1 MASFFSQFSNYIIT
15 KIEYLITLSITFL
28 VSSLAPDM
36 ICCNNSLLGAHTIGR
51 SHCKSFGQRLY
62 NFQGTRGADPTL
74 NEQYLNYLKRRC
86 STDSEY
92 SELDATTPT
101 VFDNA
106 YYKNLQNNMGLLET
120 DQKMWVDS
128 RTGPIVKAF
137 ANDHENLFYS
147 EFGAAMVKLSRSN
160 VLTKNDGEV
169 RIKCSAAN

>member
-1 MASFFSQFSNYIIT
+1 LIGIIGHFHRSRDTQF
-15 KIEYLITLSITFL
+15 
-28 VSSLAPDM
+28 D
-36 ICCNNSLLGAHTIGR
+36 LLEQFISGAHTIGR
-51 SHCKSFGQRLY
+51 STCKYFGQRLY
-62 NFQGTRGADPTL
+62 NFQGTNNADPTL

-92 SELDATTPT
+92 TELDATTPT
-101 VFDNA
+101 IFDNA

-137 ANDHENLFYS
+137 ANDQQNLFYS
-147 EFGAAMVKLSRSN
+147 QFGAAMVKLSRSN
-160 VLTKNDGEV
+160 VLTKDDGEV